1 MNQQK
6 SRADAH
12 KQIDEIFKTLLP
24 ARGLSYR
31 EAQAQL
37 SHTMLDA
44 LLDEK
49 IALCDAG
56 TGIGK
61 TFSYLVAGAV
71 FDQARCRD
79 GCTHQPFIIST
90 SSIALQRAVKYEY
103 LPLLS
108 SALLDAGYQKKPLLA
123 VIRKGRS
130 HYVCDQRLE
139 KRLRQLTG
147 AKKNAM
153 SREALEH
160 LQKQLDLDE
169 AEHLSDYDRGRVCV
183 PKVCGCRREYCR
195 YRAYLQNCD
204 SPQYLFQICNH
215 NLLFADAMHRSQSLR
230 PIFPEYCGLIVDESH
245 QLPEVARQMLGIS
258 LEKADIDAV
267 IYGLKMERYQL
278 AAEYLEDAFRPLL
291 ERISVPP
298 EGQPFNDYA
307 ELLKIPYQ
315 VLSTVE
321 TKLLHQLSHLLRRN
335 LQKLSSIISTL
346 LDFEHQENLIC
357 YAEESQG
364 CTRLCATL
372 YDLGGPMKKL
382 LWNRS
387 QGMILTSGTMAVG
400 ADFQRFRAETG
411 LTDSYRVKESVSESP
426 FDYWGHALLYLPEF
440 PPRQFGDR
448 LDLYYD
454 ALAGEIARLIRAAS
468 GHTLVLFTSYSA
480 MSAVKERLLE
490 LGTCYPLLA
499 MGHTPSRTM
508 QQFQEMPGAVLLA
521 TGSAWEGMD
530 FPGDMVSLLVIPKL
544 PFPYPNELKKRQRQQ
559 YASLR
564 DFIASVVLPEMQIK
578 LRQGFGRAIRTETDT
593 CVIAVLD
600 DRAAAG
606 QRYHAAMLQALPE
619 MTATN
624 DLEDVERFMWKHKP
638 DRYFK
643 EGRGYLSYGASEKDA
658 ASKTELDP

>member
-6 SRADAH
+6 LRADAH
-12 KQIDEIFKTLLP
+12 KQIEEIFKALLP

-44 LLDEK
+44 LLDGK

-79 GCTHQPFIIST
+79 GCTHQPLVIST

-108 SALLDAGYQKKPLLA
+108 SVLLDAGYQKKPLLA

-139 KRLRQLTG
+139 KRIRQLSG

-160 LQKQLDLDE
+160 LQEQLDLDE
-169 AEHLSDYDRGRVCV
+169 AEHLSDYDRNRVCV

-195 YRAYLQNCD
+195 YQAYLQNCD

-215 NLLFADAMHRSQSLR
+215 NLLLADAMHRSQSLR
-230 PIFPEYCGLIVDESH
+230 PIFPEYRGLIVDESH
-245 QLPEVARQMLGIS
+245 RLPEVARQMLGIS

-335 LQKLSSIISTL
+335 LQK
-346 LDFEHQENLIC
+346 
-357 YAEESQG
+357 QG
-364 CTRLCATL
+364 
-372 YDLGGPMKKL
+372 D
-382 LWNRS
+382 
-387 QGMILTSGTMAVG
+387 
-400 ADFQRFRAETG
+400 
-411 LTDSYRVKESVSESP
+411 
-426 FDYWGHALLYLPEF
+426 HA
-440 PPRQFGDR
+440 
-448 LDLYYD
+448 
-454 ALAGEIARLIRAAS
+454 
-468 GHTLVLFTSYSA
+468 
-480 MSAVKERLLE
+480 
-490 LGTCYPLLA
+490 
-499 MGHTPSRTM
+499 
-508 QQFQEMPGAVLLA
+508 
-521 TGSAWEGMD
+521 
-530 FPGDMVSLLVIPKL
+530 
-544 PFPYPNELKKRQRQQ
+544 
-559 YASLR
+559 
-564 DFIASVVLPEMQIK
+564 
-578 LRQGFGRAIRTETDT
+578 
-593 CVIAVLD
+593 
-600 DRAAAG
+600 
-606 QRYHAAMLQALPE
+606 
-619 MTATN
+619 
-624 DLEDVERFMWKHKP
+624 
-638 DRYFK
+638 
-643 EGRGYLSYGASEKDA
+643 
-658 ASKTELDP
+658 

>member
-1 MNQQK
+1 MIHQEI
-6 SRADAH
+6 RADAH
-12 KQIDEIFKTLLP
+12 KKIDEIFKTLLL
-24 ARGLSYR
+24 ARGFSYR

-44 LLDEK
+44 LLDGK

-71 FDQARCRD
+71 FDQARSRD
-79 GCTHQPFIIST
+79 GCTHQPLMIST

-108 SALLDAGYQKKPLLA
+108 SVLLDAGYQKQPLLA

-147 AKKNAM
+147 SKKNAM
-153 SREALEH
+153 AVEALEH
-160 LQKQLDLDE
+160 LQWQLDLDE
-169 AEHLSDYDRGRVCV
+169 AEHLSDYDRERVCV
-183 PKVCGCRREYCR
+183 PPTCGCRRDYCR

-215 NLLFADAMHRSQSLR
+215 NLLFADAMHRSRSLR

-245 QLPEVARQMLGIS
+245 RIPEVARQMLGIS

-298 EGQPFNDYA
+298 EGQPFHVYA

-321 TKLLHQLSHLLRRN
+321 SKLQHQLSHLLRRN

-346 LDFEHQENLIC
+346 LDFERQENLIC
-357 YAEESQG
+357 HAEESQG

-426 FDYWGHALLYLPEF
+426 FDYWSHALLYLPEF

-559 YASLR
+559 YASLW